1 MISIASTSGR
11 LLRTIACPEDGMF
24 YGYHRRFGFVSE
36 KTAEIREKNRNRF
49 GLKLK
54 NGHDNDWLC
63 RFRLIAKDKDRIQI
77 VDENNCSVQ
86 KKDHTWLIKSPTLSF
101 QIASQDAD
109 FAPFSAA
116 EVPVLSS
123 EKTISAISF
132 LLAALF
138 GIVLF
143 IPERGVEIAE
153 EEKEPQEPV
162 IVKVVKPKRSVVVP
176 VPRALSGVK
185 KFAKGDRAESKTRRA
200 IKQNLGFLG
209 VLGEKKLRKVLGGT
223 PSQLTN
229 ASAGAGPGGG
239 TEGSGGELLVGL
251 GKGIRKTTVGN
262 TGTVGLGGI
271 GTKGRGGGLG
281 GYGNAVVSS
290 GIGGPLGN
298 IPLGTEVVMEGGLS
312 EAVIEATIKKYL
324 SQVQACYEMALRNS
338 PGLEGVVATKFE
350 IGANGRLNYSKIFRS
365 TLGNK
370 GVERCIVRNMKGWR
384 FPRPEGGVRV
394 RASHA
399 FRLKPVR
406 L

>member
-1 MISIASTSGR
+1 MISVASNSGR
-11 LLRTIACPEDGMF
+11 LLRTITHLEDGVF

-36 KTAEIREKNRNRF
+36 KTAQVRERNRNRF

-54 NGHDNDWLC
+54 NQKGEDWLC
-63 RFRLIAKDKDRIQI
+63 QFRFVSKGKNDIKII
-77 VDENNCSVQ
+77 NENNCSIQQ
-86 KKDHTWLIKSPTLSF
+86 KDRTWWIKTPVFSF
-101 QIASQDAD
+101 QITSGEESEFIPFCGKEIPE
-109 FAPFSAA
+109 FA
-116 EVPVLSS
+116 S
-123 EKTISAISF
+123 EKTIPLATI
-132 LLAALF
+132 LLALLF
-138 GIVLF
+138 GIGLF
-143 IPERGVEIAE
+143 LPQREKEIAQKE
-153 EEKEPQEPV
+153 EELSEPV
-162 IVKVVKPKRSVVVP
+162 VVKVVKPKRSVVVP
-176 VPRALSGVK
+176 RVLGGIK
-185 KFAKGDRAESKTRRA
+185 KFAKGDKSENKTRTA

-223 PSQLTN
+223 PSRLKN
-229 ASAGAGPGGG
+229 ASAGAGLGGG

-271 GTKGRGGGLG
+271 GTKGRGGGKG

-290 GIGGPLGN
+290 GTGAPLGN
-298 IPLGTEVVMEGGLS
+298 IELGQDVIMEGGLS

-324 SQVQACYEMALRNS
+324 AQVQACYELALRKS

-350 IGANGRLNYSKIFRS
+350 IGANGKLNYSKVFRS

-370 GVERCIVRNMKGWR
+370 SVENCIVRNMKGWR

-399 FRLKPVR
+399 FRLRPIQ

>member
-1 MISIASTSGR
+1 MISIASNNGR
-11 LLRTIACPEDGMF
+11 LLRTIDRLEDGEF
-24 YGYHRRFGFVSE
+24 YGFHRRFGFVSE

-49 GLKLK
+49 GLTLAS
-54 NGHDNDWLC
+54 GRDTDWLC
-63 RFRLIAKDKDRIQI
+63 RFRLVSKGKESIKI
-77 VDENNCSVQ
+77 VDEKNCNIREKGHSWWV
-86 KKDHTWLIKSPTLSF
+86 KTPSISF
-101 QIASQDAD
+101 QITSGEAD
-109 FAPFSAA
+109 FAPLTTT
-116 EVPVLSS
+116 EIPQVSS
-123 EKTISAISF
+123 EKTVGFISF
-132 LLAALF
+132 LLMALF
-138 GIVLF
+138 GVVLF
-143 IPERGVEIAE
+143 FPQTGEEIAE
-153 EEKEPQEPV
+153 EEKEPEEPV

-185 KFAKGDRAESKTRRA
+185 KFAKNNQAENKARRA

-223 PSQLTN
+223 PSRLTN

-271 GTKGRGGGLG
+271 GTKGRGGGKG

-290 GIGGPLGN
+290 GIGKALGN

-312 EAVIEATIKKYL
+312 ESVIEATIKKYL
-324 SQVQACYEMALRNS
+324 SQVQACYEVGLRKS

-365 TLGNK
+365 TLGNEN
-370 GVERCIVRNMKGWR
+370 VEKCIVRNMKGWR

>member
-1 MISIASTSGR
+1 MISVASEKGR
-11 LLRTIACPEDGMF
+11 LLRTMANPRDGGF

-36 KTAEIREKNRNRF
+36 KTAEAREKNRNRF
-49 GLKLK
+49 GLTLK
-54 NGHDNDWLC
+54 NGHGTDWLC
-63 RFRLIAKDKDRIQI
+63 RFRLLSEGKERIKI
-77 VDENNCSVQ
+77 VDEDNCNVRREGAVWWV
-86 KKDHTWLIKSPTLSF
+86 KAPMLSF
-101 QIASQDAD
+101 QISSDGGN
-109 FAPFSAA
+109 FAPLA
-116 EVPVLSS
+116 VPDIPQVSS
-123 EKTISAISF
+123 EKSIPVISF
-132 LLAALF
+132 LLMALF
-138 GIVLF
+138 GAILF
-143 IPERGVEIAE
+143 FPEKGEEVAE
-153 EEKEPQEPV
+153 VEKEPEEPV
-162 IVKVVKPKRSVVVP
+162 VVKIVRPKRSVV

-185 KFAKGDRAESKTRRA
+185 KFSKDGAAENKTRRA

-223 PSQLTN
+223 PSRLTN

-271 GTKGRGGGLG
+271 GTKGRGGGKG

-298 IPLGTEVVMEGGLS
+298 IPLGTDVVMEGGLS

-324 SQVQACYEMALRNS
+324 AQVQACYEMALRKS

-350 IGANGRLNYSKIFRS
+350 IGANGRLNYSKVFRS
-365 TLGNK
+365 TLGNQ
-370 GVERCIVRNMKGWR
+370 GVENCIVKNMKGWR

-399 FRLKPVR
+399 FRLRPVR

>member
-1 MISIASTSGR
+1 MISVASNCGR
-11 LLRTIACPEDGMF
+11 LLRTITRLEDGIF

-36 KTAEIREKNRNRF
+36 KTAEMRERNRNRF
-49 GLKLK
+49 GLRWK
-54 NGHDNDWLC
+54 NEQDQDWIC
-63 RFRLIAKDKDRIQI
+63 KFRFALRGKDEIKIINEKD
-77 VDENNCSVQ
+77 CSVQ
-86 KKDHTWLIKSPTLSF
+86 QKDDIWWIKTPALSF
-101 QIASQDAD
+101 QITSQQETD
-109 FAPFSAA
+109 FIPFRNK
-116 EVPVLSS
+116 EIPDFPS
-123 EKTISAISF
+123 EKTIPLATC
-132 LLAALF
+132 LLMLLF
-138 GIVLF
+138 GIGLF
-143 IPERGVEIAE
+143 LPQQEKEIIAE
-153 EEKEPQEPV
+153 EKAPEEPV
-162 IVKVVKPKRSVVVP
+162 LVKVVKPKRSVVVP
-176 VPRALSGVK
+176 RVLGGIK
-185 KFAKGDRAESKTRRA
+185 KFAKGDQAENKTRTA

-209 VLGEKKLRKVLGGT
+209 VLGEKRLRKVLGGT
-223 PSQLTN
+223 PSRLKN

-271 GTKGRGGGLG
+271 GTKGRGGGKG

-290 GIGGPLGN
+290 GVGTPLGN
-298 IPLGTEVVMEGGLS
+298 IPLGQDVVMEGGLS

-324 SQVQACYEMALRNS
+324 AQVQACYELALRKS

-350 IGANGRLNYSKIFRS
+350 IGANGKLNYSKVFRS

-370 GVERCIVRNMKGWR
+370 SVENCIVRNMKSWR

-399 FRLKPVR
+399 FRLRPVR